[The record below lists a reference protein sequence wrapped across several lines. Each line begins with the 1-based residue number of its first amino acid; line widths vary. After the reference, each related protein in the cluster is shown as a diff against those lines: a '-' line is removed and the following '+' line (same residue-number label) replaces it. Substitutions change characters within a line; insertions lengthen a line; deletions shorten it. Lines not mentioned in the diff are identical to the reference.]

1 MSRRARLV
9 LIFSSVAMMMFAV
22 SACKGGSETE
32 PTNPKPPA
40 EQSPTPTA
48 PAPQAEPAPE
58 APEAGEGEAA
68 EAPAGEAAP
77 THTPVPVSA
86 EAQKEADNV
95 YTTLCSTCHGMNGSG
110 DGPAA
115 AAFNPKPANY
125 ASAEFQKSVTDEEIA
140 KAIVEGGPA
149 VGKSPLMP
157 PNPQLKDKP
166 EVVQALVNKVRAFG
180 AQAK

>member
-1 MSRRARLV
+1 MIRRARLV
-9 LIFSSVAMMMFAV
+9 LISSIAATLMFTV
-22 SACKGGSETE
+22 SACKGGSESE

-40 EQSPTPTA
+40 EKAPTPTA
-48 PAPQAEPAPE
+48 PAPKAEPTPE
-58 APEAGEGEAA
+58 AGEAA
-68 EAPAGEAAP
+68 EAPAEEKAAP

-86 EAQKEADNV
+86 EAQKEADTV

-140 KAIVEGGPA
+140 RAIVEGGPA

-157 PNPQLKDKP
+157 PNPQLKSKP

-180 AQAK
+180 ANAQ